1 VELQTTE
8 LHTEKLQAEVRS
20 LVHPSG
26 GDTFCIEASD
36 IEESEKPTGM
46 WAAAVSSAAPHVRSS
61 RKPLLGDIAIGVLSG
76 EPSNLILDLDNKG
89 HGIKTSGNSR
99 VVPNAVH
106 SVVDRLDT
114 LWVGGGRMLMQ
125 QPIVRLGLSVYCIL
139 LHLWILML
147 LSRAYF

>member
-89 HGIKTSGNSR
+89 KYEVTLALYSHLFPSYGLC
-99 VVPNAVH
+99 
-106 SVVDRLDT
+106 RLT
-114 LWVGGGRMLMQ
+114 PCEFWT
-125 QPIVRLGLSVYCIL
+125 GL
-139 LHLWILML
+139 
-147 LSRAYF
+147 